1 MDKHLDGGLNANIHS
16 TTSESICQQKRACI
30 NACVI
35 EKGLSPVRDIDPS
48 GCGSIDEHAKL
59 DRNATEKRGDPPAA
73 DAEWRRRQVAAAWRR
88 DERHRNRREVEVGR
102 KGKKRGLSRRRML
115 RPPAPVLV
123 VASSLATN
131 ASLAAHR
138 RVDKSASTKRAAGR
152 LVFGLFGS

>member
-1 MDKHLDGGLNANIHS
+1 VDPEFLKRKHNCRNEINLLYYIWISISMEGSTQISTALLMKAIANK
-16 TTSESICQQKRACI
+16 KRACI

-88 DERHRNRREVEVGR
+88 DERHRNGTGGGAARWRSEGRGRSVG
-102 KGKKRGLSRRRML
+102 
-115 RPPAPVLV
+115 
-123 VASSLATN
+123 
-131 ASLAAHR
+131 
-138 RVDKSASTKRAAGR
+138 
-152 LVFGLFGS
+152 